1 MVGELLMADFQ
12 DITGIKIAQAA
23 ITTDYVVIYTSPTDT
38 RTYVKDI
45 TIANT
50 TGTSGA
56 AVTVSVNIVP
66 EATTTDTSNAII
78 ADYSIAK
85 QEYLQWSGLQILNP
99 GDTIEVKGSATGC
112 TVTISGGQAV

>member
-1 MVGELLMADFQ
+1 VAEYQ

-23 ITTDYVVIYTSPTDT
+23 MTTDFVVVYTSPTDT

-45 TIANT
+45 MIANT
-50 TGTSGA
+50 TGSGGSSID
-56 AVTVSVNIVP
+56 VSVNIVSQG
-66 EATTTDTSNAII
+66 EVTGTASAII

-85 QEYLQWSGLQILNP
+85 QDYLHWSGLQILNP
-99 GDTIEVKGSATGC
+99 NDTIEVKGSATGC

>member
-1 MVGELLMADFQ
+1 MADFQ

-23 ITTDYVVIYTSPTDT
+23 ITTSYVVIYTSPTDT
-38 RTYVKDI
+38 RTYIKDI
-45 TIANT
+45 MIANT
-50 TGTSGA
+50 TGTSGT